1 MSKSVLIFLII
12 SSCFTFSSYKMEN
25 EQPEMILSTLT
36 VDYGTIEYNSYPKRT
51 VTVKNVGDAPL
62 LLHNVK
68 VSDGGLGPA
77 SYTNHPILPKE
88 TGQISFRY
96 NTRRLGKFSKSIT
109 VISNVGQKMIRV
121 KGYVLDT
128 IQPKIQAD
136 SNIIDYGTIDQNS
149 DPYRF
154 FKIKNIGKKVLII
167 SRTKCSGSCVATAT
181 RTPISPNETVEIK
194 VRYDTKRL
202 GKFNR
207 SLTLVTNNE
216 LQPNYVIRLK
226 GTVKKGEEK
235 EKREIKKSILDH

>member
-1 MSKSVLIFLII
+1 MSKSILILLVTF
-12 SSCFTFSSYKMEN
+12 SCFIFSSSKMEN
-25 EQPEMILSTLT
+25 GQPEMILSTLT
-36 VDYGTIEYNSYPKRT
+36 VDYGTVKYNSYPKRT
-51 VTVKNVGDAPL
+51 ITVRNVGDAPL
-62 LLHNVK
+62 LLQNVK

-77 SYTNHPILPKE
+77 SYTNQPILPKE

-109 VISNVGQKMIRV
+109 VVSNVGQKMIRV

-128 IQPKIQAD
+128 IQPQIQTD

-149 DPYRF
+149 NPYRI

-181 RTPISPNETVEIK
+181 RTPIKPNETVEIK

-226 GTVKKGEEK
+226 GIVKKRK
-235 EKREIKKSILDH
+235 EKSRI